1 MSDSLQLHE
10 LQHSRLPCP
19 SPSPG
24 ACSDSCPL
32 TQWYH
37 PTISFSVAPFS
48 SCPQSFPASGSFPMS
63 WLFASGVQSIE
74 ASASVLPM
82 IIQDWFLLGLTG
94 LILLFKGLSRIFSSI
109 TIWKHQFF
117 GSQPSLWS
125 SCYIHAWL
133 TGKTIALTILT
144 FVYEVMSL
152 LFNTL
157 PRFFIVIFSR
167 SKCLLILWM

>member
-1 MSDSLQLHE
+1 MERSVFFIYDAISQIIKEPPNLVKSFVVFQLLSYVWLFATPRTAALQASLSFTISQTL
-10 LQHSRLPCP
+10 LN
-19 SPSPG
+19 
-24 ACSDSCPL
+24 SCAL
-32 TQWYH
+32 SWWCH
-37 PTISFSVAPFS
+37 PTISSSVAPFS

-117 GSQPSLWS
+117 GALPSLWPNS
-125 SCYIHAWL
+125 HIGTWL
-133 TGKTIALTILT
+133 LKK
-144 FVYEVMSL
+144 
-152 LFNTL
+152 
-157 PRFFIVIFSR
+157 P
-167 SKCLLILWM
+167 